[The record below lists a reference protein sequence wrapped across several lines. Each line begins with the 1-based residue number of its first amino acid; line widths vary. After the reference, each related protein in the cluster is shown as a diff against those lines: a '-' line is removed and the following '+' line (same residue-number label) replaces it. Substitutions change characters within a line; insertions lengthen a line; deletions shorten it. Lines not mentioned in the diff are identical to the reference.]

1 MSDFKLL
8 STAELVTMCRDLVT
22 RKPQSEPDPDH
33 EGWTGELVIT
43 PRMVQDIL
51 AANTEV

>member
-8 STAELVTMCRDLVT
+8 STAELVTMCKEFVA
-22 RKPQSEPDPDH
+22 RKPQTEPDADH
-33 EGWTGELVIT
+33 EGWDGNLVIT

-51 AANTEV
+51 DANTEI